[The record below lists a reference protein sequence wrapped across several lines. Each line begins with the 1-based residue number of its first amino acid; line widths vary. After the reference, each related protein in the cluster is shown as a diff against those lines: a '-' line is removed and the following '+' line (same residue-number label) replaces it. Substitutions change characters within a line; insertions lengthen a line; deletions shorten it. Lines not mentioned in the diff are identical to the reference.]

1 MFCSYRGTLLDDRR
15 RLLERFRY
23 AARKVVGV
31 GRVGTR
37 VWILLLRGRDDGD
50 PVVPPTLGGRSSAL
64 RTLPPAR
71 AIR

>member
-1 MFCSYRGTLLDDRR
+1 MFRSGRRTLLGDHR

-23 AARKVVGV
+23 AYAARRVVGV
-31 GRVGTR
+31 DTR

-50 PVVPPTLGGRSSAL
+50 PVVPPTQGGRGWAL
-64 RTLPPAR
+64 RTLTPAR